1 MSTDIKHA
9 RQLLDHLAQDQVAAV
24 VHVMEVM
31 LDPVS
36 RALANAPPEDEE
48 ISAEEEQSVAE
59 AREWLKHNKPIPH
72 EDVLAELGLTMA
84 DFERMGQA
92 PLPPASQGL
101 ARFLTTQEGDVK
113 RSRDIEPPELR
124 LRRSDYRVRFHDHG
138 DSTQVLGV
146 KHRKD
151 AYR

>member
-9 RQLLDHLAQDQVAAV
+9 RQLLDHLAPDQVAAV

-59 AREWLKHNKPIPH
+59 AREWLKHNPGIPF
-72 EDVLAELGLTMA
+72 EQVVAELGLTM
-84 DFERMGQA
+84 E
-92 PLPPASQGL
+92 
-101 ARFLTTQEGDVK
+101 E
-113 RSRDIEPPELR
+113 
-124 LRRSDYRVRFHDHG
+124 VRNYQDP
-138 DSTQVLGV
+138 S
-146 KHRKD
+146 
-151 AYR
+151 